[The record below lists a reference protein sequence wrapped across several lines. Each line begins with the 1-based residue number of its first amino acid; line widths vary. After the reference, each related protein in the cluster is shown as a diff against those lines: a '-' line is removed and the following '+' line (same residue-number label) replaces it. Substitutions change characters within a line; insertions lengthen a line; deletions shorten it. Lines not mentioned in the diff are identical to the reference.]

1 MEPSSRAA
9 TALTGGETDGACL
22 QLQENREGGVWWDA
36 PCKWSRS
43 GGTTIGSNVVTQS
56 SDGTACPREKVLQ
69 EEGDWHLGEAGSHSW
84 CEFCRFVVISITL
97 HRVSHTR
104 AESSSCSCKKA
115 AGAAPTLQIQ
125 AGRGVSS
132 SNPSKTLPG
141 HLLFIP
147 SQPLTGSGKDLISW
161 RDGAH
166 SYFVTSNG

>member
-1 MEPSSRAA
+1 MEPASSCRRTGKEECGGMLLANGA
-9 TALTGGETDGACL
+9 GREAPQSVAMWSHNHQMALPAQG
-22 QLQENREGGVWWDA
+22 R
-36 PCKWSRS
+36 
-43 GGTTIGSNVVTQS
+43 
-56 SDGTACPREKVLQ
+56 KVLH

-115 AGAAPTLQIQ
+115 AGAAPTFQIQ